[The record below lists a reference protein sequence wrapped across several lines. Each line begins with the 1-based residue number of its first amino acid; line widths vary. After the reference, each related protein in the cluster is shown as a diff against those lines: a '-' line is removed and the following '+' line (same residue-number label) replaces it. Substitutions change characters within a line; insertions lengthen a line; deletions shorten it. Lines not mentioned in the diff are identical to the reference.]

1 MTELENA
8 TRQKDAWAAA
18 VRIHNDDAHD
28 IANPQHIRTAST
40 RAEQSALREWDYWRA
55 IERDWQLT
63 LLEETASALG
73 MSDAL
78 TAPHRQ

>member
-1 MTELENA
+1 MTQLAEA
-8 TRQKDAWAAA
+8 TRQKQAWAAA
-18 VRIHNDDAHD
+18 VTYHNDDAHHLG
-28 IANPQHIRTAST
+28 NPRHIRNASE